1 MTDVH
6 SVHRTASLTHL
17 SAAVVSGGSAGNA
30 FREHLGHQLKEEY
43 RRHIDSLFDELAG
56 LADSIT
62 GRSDISLFEQ
72 YRRRLKELLSE
83 VMKNAYILSP
93 EYVTDKD
100 GRQRVF
106 ATINIIDD
114 KLDDLV
120 KEILSENSGRLDFLS
135 RVDEIRGLI
144 MDMLL

>member
-1 MTDVH
+1 MTDVQG
-6 SVHRTASLTHL
+6 VHPKAPLAPL
-17 SAAVVSGGSAGNA
+17 SSAVVSGGSAGNA

-43 RRHIDSLFDELAG
+43 KRHIDSLFDELAG

-72 YRRRLKELLSE
+72 YRGRLKELLAE

-106 ATINIIDD
+106 ATINIIDG
-114 KLDDLV
+114 KLDGLA
-120 KEILSENSGRLDFLS
+120 KEILSENSGKLDFLS